1 VAGALAAGAAAA
13 AAVAGAV
20 YALGSYRLD
29 DPTVLPIAAAG
40 LVAVALGLWRLEYG
54 LALLIVL
61 TPFAENAPIAEPGE
75 ARLRVALVAWAM
87 VLVAIQAVRGATRL
101 RSRSSRPDRPDGPG
115 EATSPGLVCH
125 RPAAP
130 PKGGRGRAAP
140 AGEHRGTIG
149 RRPDHSGGRRS
160 CSRAPGSRRGAA
172 PGSRAHPRHR
182 ARLACVSVLQTSR
195 IAIDLMEDGQG
206 RNLHVQRL
214 VELKDWA
221 RALEISL
228 DRVTF
233 TILEAPD
240 PAAALVDYARHNA
253 VDHIVMGARASSTV
267 RRYLGSVSAKVVS
280 EAPCSVTVV
289 RLAGSHRDPVQQAA
303 TDGLEPL
310 GMA

>member
-1 VAGALAAGAAAA
+1 LARAPIILAAVDLAPE
-13 AAVAGAV
+13 
-20 YALGSYRLD
+20 RLD
-29 DPTVLPIAAAG
+29 LAEEQRRVLGRI
-40 LVAVALGLWRLEYG
+40 
-54 LALLIVL
+54 LAI
-61 TPFAENAPIAEPGE
+61 EP
-75 ARLRVALVAWAM
+75 
-87 VLVAIQAVRGATRL
+87 
-101 RSRSSRPDRPDGPG
+101 
-115 EATSPGLVCH
+115 
-125 RPAAP
+125 
-130 PKGGRGRAAP
+130 K
-140 AGEHRGTIG
+140 
-149 RRPDHSGGRRS
+149 
-160 CSRAPGSRRGAA
+160 
-172 PGSRAHPRHR
+172 

-195 IAIDLMEDGQG
+195 IAIDRMEDGQG

-221 RALEISL
+221 RALEIPL

-289 RLAGSHRDPVQQAA
+289 RLAGTHRDPVQQAP